1 MSTLRASW
9 SYIVALALI
18 LCLRVQTEKIKRYTK
33 GYGKITSFS
42 DDQFNPDADKRANHS
57 GSSRRGWRVCSAA
70 HHKVAERP
78 RVPACLAALDISRTW
93 SPNLVHSNIF
103 LLLLPSRLKQFEL
116 DVFRCGRRCWLVQR

>member
-1 MSTLRASW
+1 MNEHSEGKLVVYCSSSFNSVSLRSN
-9 SYIVALALI
+9 
-18 LCLRVQTEKIKRYTK
+18 RKKKRYTK
-33 GYGKITSFS
+33 GYGKIRSFS

-78 RVPACLAALDISRTW
+78 RVPACLLALVISRTW

-103 LLLLPSRLKQFEL
+103 ILL
-116 DVFRCGRRCWLVQR
+116 